1 MNNGKMHV
9 NVSAMRTIEHL
20 DPTTELHV
28 ADHIAANAARLRSEA
43 AKAERI
49 ETGLHRRLKY
59 PSLGGG
65 LMSLGDGGELS
76 SDEHKNLLSDTAKA
90 RAYYFS
96 EGTRKDGRIRRR
108 KRPTVPLHSLGILM
122 RPDHAAALAEVEKHP
137 EMRHLVKPFLLQVLR
152 VVAQDFSAAT
162 GLDVIAC
169 QVHPEEGC
177 LHLHLTYSS
186 VSTDHRLLWQR
197 GHRGRHGLRLLGPSH
212 GGTLRL
218 IAAGFLPASEG
229 SMAARDFRDRV
240 RQLHGDLPVD
250 WQLSVAVEGL
260 VEAFAEQHGLQGA
273 FAGHRTRY
281 HSELSLR
288 RSERPAALKSAK
300 EKVEGE
306 RDHLAAE
313 VRALKAQLAK
323 IAKAISVPI
332 PLPRIPSSSRIR
344 PMTGPSR

>member
-1 MNNGKMHV
+1 MGRGKIHV
-9 NVSAMRTIEHL
+9 DVSATRTIEHL
-20 DPTTELHV
+20 DPRTERHA
-28 ADHIAANAARLRSEA
+28 ADHAAAKVARLRSEA

-49 ETGLHRRLKY
+49 ETGTHRELKY

-65 LMSLGDGGELS
+65 LMSSGDGGELS
-76 SDEHKNLLSDTAKA
+76 SSEHKNLLNDAAKA
-90 RAYYFS
+90 RGHYFG
-96 EGTRKDGRIRRR
+96 EGTRKNGRLRRR
-108 KRPTVPLHSLGILM
+108 KRQTVPLHSLAILM

-137 EMRHLVKPFLLQVLR
+137 EMRYLIKPFLLQVLR
-152 VVAQDFSAAT
+152 VVAQDFTAAT
-162 GLDVIAC
+162 GLDVIAG
-169 QVHPEEGC
+169 QIHPEEGC

-186 VSTDHRLLWQR
+186 VSADHRLLWRR

-218 IAAGFLPASEG
+218 IAAGLLPESEG
-229 SMAARDFRDRV
+229 SLAMRDFKDRV

-260 VEAFAEQHGLQGA
+260 VEAFAERHSLQGILA
-273 FAGHRTRY
+273 DQKKRY
-281 HSELSLR
+281 HSELLLR

-306 RDHLAAE
+306 RDRLASE
-313 VRALKAQLAK
+313 VRTLKAQLAT
-323 IAKAISVPI
+323 ITKAISVPI
-332 PLPRIPSSSRIR
+332 PQPRIPSLSRIR